1 MLEGIIILIGAA
13 AAVCILVSVWDCSR
27 FVTVEY
33 KIVSDKIAK
42 PCKFVLLSDLHNKSY
57 GKDNGRLTEQIDRI
71 SPDAVLVAG
80 DMLTAA
86 KGQSFDTALSL
97 MRQLSSRYPVYY
109 GMGNHEYRLELY
121 PEQYGDMYGRYMA
134 GLKSAGIEPLINQNT
149 YLPSLNVAICG
160 SHIDRDYYRRFHKF
174 PMDSSYLPKILGE
187 PRADA
192 CQILIAHNPL
202 YFEEYAAWGADV
214 VVSGHVHGGIM
225 NLPVLGGVLSPN
237 LSLFPKYD
245 GGRFRQGR
253 STMIL
258 SRGLGTHTVPLRI
271 FNPGELV
278 VVELVKDG
286 GENEIA

>member
-97 MRQLSSRYPVYY
+97 MRQLSSSYPVYY

-149 YLPSLNVAICG
+149 YLPSFNVAICG
-160 SHIDRDYYRRFHKF
+160 SQIDRDYYRRFHKF